1 MNTKVIIFVDLASGN
16 TPRMNLLD
24 FRMCLSNRESEYYQN
39 SNFGELENNLK
50 PFPNEN
56 CAPYCLYNIHT

>member
-50 PFPNEN
+50 PFLP
-56 CAPYCLYNIHT
+56 

>member
-24 FRMCLSNRESEYYQN
+24 FRMCLSNRILILSK
-39 SNFGELENNLK
+39 FK
-50 PFPNEN
+50 FW
-56 CAPYCLYNIHT
+56 